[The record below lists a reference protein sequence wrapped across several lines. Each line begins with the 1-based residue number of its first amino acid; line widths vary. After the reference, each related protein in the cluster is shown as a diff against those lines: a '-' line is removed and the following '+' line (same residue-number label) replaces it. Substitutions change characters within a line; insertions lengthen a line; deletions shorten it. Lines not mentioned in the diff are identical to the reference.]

1 MYWSQVTACERSRR
15 KGIVV
20 LGLPVRIAPL
30 SPLTE
35 GVSGEG
41 VNEGS
46 PAGFDAIGYV
56 PKLWSKEMFS

>member
-1 MYWSQVTACERSRR
+1 M
-15 KGIVV
+15 V

-56 PKLWSKEMFS
+56 PK